1 MTLSFSALAER
12 NGNSK
17 GRKMS
22 LNAIVSY
29 DGTPNDDDA
38 LALARVLGE
47 AGANLILAYVRHS
60 ADVGDKAQAH
70 ELLERGAAKLDHVE
84 TRVVVNRSTS
94 DGLKQ
99 LAADENAQL
108 IVFGSDYRTAAGRIA
123 PQNST
128 QALLDGGPAAVAI
141 APAGYAGGQIKTI
154 GLLAGLDDH
163 AAIDTAHGL
172 ASHFGAEVTDKNYNV
187 DLLIV
192 GSRAEAHQGQTL
204 ISAQAENALI
214 GTSAPVLVVGRD
226 AALSFGAHVY
236 VS

>member
-1 MTLSFSALAER
+1 
-12 NGNSK
+12 
-17 GRKMS
+17 MS
-22 LNAIVSY
+22 LNALVSY

-60 ADVGDKAQAH
+60 ADVRDEVQAQA
-70 ELLERGAAKLDHVE
+70 LLERGATKLGHVE
-84 TRVVVNRSTS
+84 TRVVLNRSTS
-94 DGLKQ
+94 AGLMQ
-99 LAADENAQL
+99 LAADDDAQL

-128 QALLDGGPAAVAI
+128 RALLDGGPTAVAI
-141 APAGYAGGQIKTI
+141 APAGYAGGEIKTI

-192 GSRAEAHQGQTL
+192 GSRPEAHEGQTL

-226 AALSFGAHVY
+226 AVLSFGAQVY
-236 VS
+236 AS

>member
-1 MTLSFSALAER
+1 
-12 NGNSK
+12 
-17 GRKMS
+17 MS
-22 LNAIVSY
+22 LNALVSY

-60 ADVGDKAQAH
+60 ADVRDETQAQA
-70 ELLERGAAKLDHVE
+70 LLERGAAKLGHVE

-94 DGLKQ
+94 EGLKQ
-99 LAADENAQL
+99 LAADENAEL

-128 QALLDGGPAAVAI
+128 RTLLDGGPTAVAI
-141 APAGYAGGQIKTI
+141 APAGYAGREIKTI

-163 AAIDTAHGL
+163 AAIDTAHAL
-172 ASHFGAEVTDKNYNV
+172 ATHSGAEVTDKNYNV

-192 GSRAEAHQGQTL
+192 GSRPEAHEGQTL

-214 GTSAPVLVVGRD
+214 GTSAPVLVVGRGMV
-226 AALSFGAHVY
+226 LSFSAHVY